1 MASLQKIRDRDYRHR
16 VEPVTSPLVLAL
28 ALVGA
33 VIVIASLL
41 SGLIERSGIP
51 QVGIFLALGAA
62 LGPFG
67 LGALAVPLESPLL
80 HAVATLSLALIL
92 FTDALGIDRREL
104 RTHGRLAFI
113 LLGPGTLFSAVLFA
127 GLAYALLDVSPA
139 AAAILGAALAS
150 TDPVLLRGLLR
161 RPDLGPARPGLRLE
175 SGLNDVVLLPIVLVA
190 MILLPSSP
198 TPFSGTV
205 AARLGLDLFL
215 LGPGAGVAVG
225 LIGIATLDL
234 VRRRLGVRRDYESLY
249 SLGICFA
256 AYAAAES
263 LHGSGFLAAFAAGL
277 TIAAFDVELCD
288 CFREYGETTA
298 ELALLLT
305 FVLLGSSLIWTGV
318 ESADWRSLAF
328 AGLVLI
334 GRPIVYS
341 LALARTHLDR
351 RSRWL
356 MAWFGPRGLS
366 TLLLVLLPVFAGAA
380 EAEALFRV
388 ACLVVLLSVL
398 VHGGGLMLMGSVEA
412 PTPIPLPIAPLQA
425 LAATGAAPP
434 APGSKSH
441 PAPASTSPAAYLEFG
456 DASDEIRIDEVKAL
470 LGVGAP
476 VLVGDVRREGEWA
489 SAETLAGGAVR
500 ITPDMAA
507 DDARRLGIPQ
517 DAWVVLY
524 CSCPNEETSSRVA
537 RDLKRRGYT
546 RARALV
552 GGWKAWQEAG
562 LPVAPMP
569 SRAGA

>member
-1 MASLQKIRDRDYRHR
+1 M
-16 VEPVTSPLVLAL
+16 EPVTSPLVLAL

-41 SGLIERSGIP
+41 SGLVERSGIP

-62 LGPFG
+62 LGPIG
-67 LGALAVPLESPLL
+67 LDVLTVPLESPLL

-127 GLAYALLDVSPA
+127 GLAYALLDLSPA
-139 AAAILGAALAS
+139 AATILGAALAS

-341 LALARTHLDR
+341 LALARTNLDR

-398 VHGGGLMLMGSVEA
+398 VHGGGLMFMGSVEA
-412 PTPIPLPIAPLQA
+412 PAPIPLPIAPLQA
-425 LAATGAAPP
+425 LAATGAAS
-434 APGSKSH
+434 AT
-441 PAPASTSPAAYLEFG
+441 PASTSPAAYLEFG

-489 SAETLAGGAVR
+489 SAETLAGGGVR
-500 ITPDMAA
+500 LTPDMAA

-562 LPVAPMP
+562 LPVVPMP
-569 SRAGA
+569 SRART

>member
-1 MASLQKIRDRDYRHR
+1 M
-16 VEPVTSPLVLAL
+16 EPVTSPLVFAL

-41 SGLIERSGIP
+41 SGWVERSGIP

-62 LGPFG
+62 LGPIG
-67 LGALAVPLESPLL
+67 LDALDVPLQSPLL

-104 RTHGRLAFI
+104 RENGRLTLI
-113 LLGPGTLFSAVLFA
+113 LLGPGTLFSAALFG
-127 GLAYALLDVSPA
+127 GLAWALLGFSPA

-190 MILLPSSP
+190 MTMLPSSP
-198 TPFSGTV
+198 TPFGGAV

-225 LIGIATLDL
+225 LVGIATLDL

-318 ESADWRSLAF
+318 ESADLRSLAF
-328 AGLVLI
+328 AVLVLV
-334 GRPIVYS
+334 GRPVVYS
-341 LALARTHLDR
+341 IALARTPLDR

-398 VHGGGLMLMGSVEA
+398 VHGGGLMFMGPA
-412 PTPIPLPIAPLQA
+412 PAQAPLATPLPVAPLQA
-425 LAATGAAPP
+425 LAAATAAP
-434 APGSKSH
+434 A
-441 PAPASTSPAAYLEFG
+441 PAPASPYLEFA
-456 DASDEIRIDEVKAL
+456 DAADGIRIEEVKAL
-470 LGVGAP
+470 LDVGAP
-476 VLVGDVRREGEWA
+476 VVVADVRRDSEWA
-489 SAETLAGGAVR
+489 GAETLARGAVR
-500 ITPDMAA
+500 LTPSMAA
-507 DDARRLGIPQ
+507 DDARRLGLPE
-517 DAWVVLY
+517 DAWIVLY
-524 CSCPNEETSSRVA
+524 CSCPNEETSGRAA
-537 RDLKRRGYT
+537 RDLKRRGFT

-562 LPVAPMP
+562 LPVVPVP
-569 SRAGA
+569 SRPSA

>member
-1 MASLQKIRDRDYRHR
+1 
-16 VEPVTSPLVLAL
+16 VEPVTSPLVIAL

-41 SGLIERSGIP
+41 SGLVERSGIP

-62 LGPFG
+62 LGPIG
-67 LGALAVPLESPLL
+67 LDALDVPLQSAPLQ
-80 HAVATLSLALIL
+80 AVATLSLALIL

-104 RTHGRLAFI
+104 RENGRLALI
-113 LLGPGTLFSAVLFA
+113 LLGPGTLFSAALFA
-127 GLAYALLDVSPA
+127 VLGWALLDLSPA

-161 RPDLGPARPGLRLE
+161 RADLGPARPGLRLE

-190 MILLPSSP
+190 MTLLPSSP
-198 TPFSGTV
+198 TPFSGAV

-215 LGPGAGVAVG
+215 LGPGAGIAVG
-225 LIGIATLDL
+225 LVGIATLDL

-318 ESADWRSLAF
+318 EIADLRSLAF
-328 AGLVLI
+328 AALVLV
-334 GRPIVYS
+334 GRPVVYS
-341 LALARTHLDR
+341 IALARTPLDR

-366 TLLLVLLPVFAGAA
+366 TLLLVLLPVFAGAS

-398 VHGGGLMLMGSVEA
+398 VHGGGLMFMGSA
-412 PTPIPLPIAPLQA
+412 PAQAPLSTPLPVAPLQA
-425 LAATGAAPP
+425 LASATAAP
-434 APGSKSH
+434 A
-441 PAPASTSPAAYLEFG
+441 PAPASPYLEFA
-456 DASDEIRIDEVKAL
+456 DAVDGIRIEEVKAL
-470 LGVGAP
+470 LDVGAP
-476 VLVGDVRREGEWA
+476 VVVADVRRDSEWA
-489 SAETLAGGAVR
+489 GAETLARGAVR
-500 ITPDMAA
+500 LTPNMAA
-507 DDARRLGIPQ
+507 DDARRLGLPQ
-517 DAWVVLY
+517 DAWIVLY
-524 CSCPNEETSSRVA
+524 CSCPNEETSGRVA
-537 RDLKRRGYT
+537 RDLKRRGFT

-562 LPVAPMP
+562 LPVVPVP
-569 SRAGA
+569 SRTSA